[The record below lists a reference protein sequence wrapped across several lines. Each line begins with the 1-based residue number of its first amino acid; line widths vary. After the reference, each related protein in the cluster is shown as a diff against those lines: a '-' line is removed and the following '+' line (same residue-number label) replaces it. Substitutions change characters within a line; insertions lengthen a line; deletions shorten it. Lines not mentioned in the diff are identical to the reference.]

1 MSLSSKK
8 IIAAKILKVGVGR
21 VWMDPERIDDVA
33 LAIRRADIKR
43 LIHEGIIKAK
53 PQVGTSRARAR
64 ELHEKRKKGQR
75 KGPGSREG
83 KKSALISKKE
93 MWMQK
98 IRPIRRYLRRLRVR
112 RMITP
117 RVYRDLYLKAK
128 GGLFNNRRQLEAYI
142 KNKKLLRR

>member
-33 LAIRRADIKR
+33 LAIRRADIRR
-43 LIHEGIIKAK
+43 LIHEGVIMAK
-53 PQVGTSRARAR
+53 PEVGTSRARAR
-64 ELHEKRKKGQR
+64 ELHEKRKKGRR

-83 KKSALISKKE
+83 KKTAGISKKD

-98 IRPIRRYLRRLRVR
+98 IRPIRRYLRRLKAR

-128 GGLFNNRRQLEAYI
+128 GGLFNSVRQLGTYI